1 MINSVFDKID
11 VLVAHN
17 AKINEDWG
25 QLEILL
31 NSYPGFHNDI
41 EGLYKQLNEE
51 GHGCLIVKEQLNG
64 QCISLCELE
73 DYENSSRLII
83 QINKLNL
90 IRKESYK
97 LQFFYNK
104 ECFSEWLHKLAPFS
118 FLEFEK
124 IKIVVN
130 GLRTKCIGPNIV
142 IGNTEN
148 INFSDIVI
156 TAPEDIISKNVI
168 VPKGFHFN
176 YSKLFVNNLKIELI
190 ICEDIKNQ
198 MLMLCAASLCA
209 AIVSEICDD
218 QITVIIR
225 GQKRVELKLYNQGD
239 KISPETITLLKL
251 VFDWLYGEGVNHIA
265 IKHKLLLDRI
275 SLDLNTSSSL
285 ISQLKAI
292 LNDAF
297 VQAKERYGYIL
308 LDRQD
313 AYVKELRLALKEFKS
328 QADLYVSKQRTL
340 ISNLMRDVLAGLLL
354 VGFTLFTKFT
364 EIEKL
369 KGHEGIINAI
379 FKGLAAYFIISSLM
393 QVVNDIIDMVLSN
406 RELRYWSNNM
416 SSLWPKNELQLHR
429 KKVLNKR
436 VVSVI
441 AIYLMVIILYIFIIL
456 LSWNFPNLWA
466 NILSDDTYL
475 NGTFIEVIR
484 KLVNV

>member
-17 AKINEDWG
+17 ANISEDWG
-25 QLEILL
+25 QLEISL
-31 NSYPGFHNDI
+31 NSYPGLHNDI
-41 EGLYKQLNEE
+41 KSLDSKLCEE
-51 GHGCLIVKEQLNG
+51 GHHHLLVKEQSSG

-73 DYENSSRLII
+73 DYENNNFLTI
-83 QINKLNL
+83 QINKFSL
-90 IRKESYK
+90 ICRESYK
-97 LQFFYNK
+97 IQFFYNK
-104 ECFSEWLHKLAPFS
+104 ESFSKWLSKLAPFS
-118 FLEFEK
+118 FLEFDR

-130 GLRTKCIGPNIV
+130 ELKTKCIGPNIV
-142 IGNTEN
+142 IGNAED
-148 INFSDIVI
+148 INFSDINI
-156 TAPEDIISKNVI
+156 TAPEDIVSKIVI
-168 VPKGFHFN
+168 APKGFHFN
-176 YSKLFVNNLKIELI
+176 YSKLFVNNLKTELI
-190 ICEDIKNQ
+190 ICEDIKSQ

-369 KGHEGIINAI
+369 KEHEGIINAI